1 MFMINAFSA
10 VFLIIGTIVTGEIAG
25 FYEFAMKYPDVFW
38 KIGLAAIVGSFGQ
51 IFIFMMI
58 SQFGP
63 LPWFVF
69 LDLATCFILITLH
82 DFTFSSIVTT
92 TRKFFTVLI
101 SVIFMRNP
109 LTVRQSIATAIVFAA
124 LFADAFFGKKQLCGK
139 KPEAVPT
146 EDPDLEK
153 NGLPAKSTE
162 MESLEK
168 KKSSE

>member
-1 MFMINAFSA
+1 MINAFSA
-10 VFLIIGTIVTGEIAG
+10 VFLFVGATVTGEIAE
-25 FYEFAMKYPDVFW
+25 FYDFALKYPDVFW
-38 KIGLAAIVGSFGQ
+38 KIGTAAIVGSFGQ

-63 LPWFVF
+63 LPWFVTF
-69 LDLATCFILITLH
+69 LNLQILSSILN

-139 KPEAVPT
+139 KAEAVPT

-153 NGLPAKSTE
+153 NGKPAMSTE

-168 KKSSE
+168 RKIGE